1 MVGIGLAYYIYQVI
15 SEPQNGD
22 DKIKFQPVWRIL
34 ENKYYL
40 DDFYFQFIIDPIK
53 VTFAKAVDKFN
64 TEILDRFINGFGNVA
79 SYLGG
84 FVYNRLD
91 QGGIDKAL
99 NLTSTGTDTLGSKV
113 KLIQTGKTQQYIMYF
128 LTGVIVISALVLL
141 VL

>member
-1 MVGIGLAYYIYQVI
+1 MKKIILIGFVFLLLISSVLSFNTIEEARVDLEVYYNGSVHPTTGNAIEGKDGNGGLA
-15 SEPQNGD
+15 N
-22 DKIKFQPVWRIL
+22 
-34 ENKYYL
+34 
-40 DDFYFQFIIDPIK
+40 
-53 VTFAKAVDKFN
+53 
-64 TEILDRFINGFGNVA
+64 FGNAA

-84 FVYNRLD
+84 VVYNRLD

-99 NLTSTGTDTLGSKV
+99 NLTSTGTDTIGSKV